1 MSKNWLG
8 PATSTVLLAGLLLG
22 AAGACGDDGPDT
34 AETGADDGAST
45 TAAGTGEGTGDGTAA
60 DTAEA
65 STAVETGV
73 ATTADDG
80 ACAELTQLHVVNG
93 TGNGVEEITMLAC
106 DMSDQ
111 AAYPVPPGA
120 LPDGGELTLSLPGPG
135 CWILG
140 YTGEGCFGDPRGMVE
155 AACGET
161 VEWELLP
168 ENHVCA
174 GFQ

>member
-1 MSKNWLG
+1 MSTNWPG
-8 PATSTVLLAGLLLG
+8 RTTSTVLLA
-22 AAGACGDDGPDT
+22 AALCTLACGDDGPDT
-34 AETGADDGAST
+34 AETGADEGAST
-45 TAAGTGEGTGDGTAA
+45 TAAGTAEGTAA
-60 DTAEA
+60 DTTAAA
-65 STAVETGV
+65 STV
-73 ATTADDG
+73 AETTAAETAATDDG
-80 ACAELTQLHVVNG
+80 ACAELPQLHVVNG

-111 AAYPVPPGA
+111 AAYPVPPGG
-120 LPDGGELTLSLPGPG
+120 LPDGGELTISLPGPG

-161 VEWELLP
+161 VEWELTP

-174 GFQ
+174 GF

>member
-1 MSKNWLG
+1 MSTNWPG
-8 PATSTVLLAGLLLG
+8 RTTSTVLLA
-22 AAGACGDDGPDT
+22 AALCTLACGDDGPDT
-34 AETGADDGAST
+34 AETGADEGAST
-45 TAAGTGEGTGDGTAA
+45 TAAGTAAGTAA
-60 DTAEA
+60 DTAAASTVAAA
-65 STAVETGV
+65 STAAETT
-73 ATTADDG
+73 AAADDG
-80 ACAELTQLHVVNG
+80 ACAELPQLHVVNG

-111 AAYPVPPGA
+111 AAYPVPPGG
-120 LPDGGELTLSLPGPG
+120 LPDGGELTISLPGPG

-161 VEWELLP
+161 VEWELTP

-174 GFQ
+174 GF